1 MQVLIYEV
9 PTVVDGKIPVPR
21 DYESSSSSI
30 SDEFIHV
37 LKSLGNSKILAHLSF
52 FDGNCRIVV
61 TNSAGESRSHLQ
73 VYFEKTFKLDTVNH
87 LQYCEL
93 EVALKQV
100 YKQIDSEYQSFV
112 KATQASVRTAEQDA
126 KLTKLLR
133 ARSDLLCF
141 A

>member
-9 PTVVDGKIPVPR
+9 PQVEDGKIPVPN
-21 DYESSSSSI
+21 DYESSSS
-30 SDEFIHV
+30 EFSQQFIQD
-37 LKSLGNSKILAHLSF
+37 LNNLGNEKLLAHLSCA
-52 FDGNCRIVV
+52 DGNCRIVV
-61 TNSAGESRSHLQ
+61 TNSAGESRTQLA
-73 VYFEKTFKLDTVNH
+73 VYYEKTFQLDTVNQ

-112 KATQASVRTAEQDA
+112 KATQASVRTLEQDA
-126 KLTKLLR
+126 KMTMLLR
-133 ARSDLLCF
+133 SRSDLSCF